1 MNPLKMNTLLAK
13 VDHTQSVFNAQ
24 LAHLANYFKTR
35 QGAFRGEKKTYTPR
49 EGYPEEPSKMGTTQ
63 VQATVKE
70 QLDYFAEIAKKY
82 MTELFSVEATNSAG
96 AKKVELIVGNQS
108 FGEMT
113 ALDLMRLKSLLTSKE
128 LQAVYDNIPVYSDTE
143 AWSRSD
149 DQDYTGREVLETP
162 LIQGVSRTTET
173 EEVILR
179 DPNIDPHNIPA
190 NYRAA
195 VVSKRKTVEIGD
207 YTLQKFSGEWSQRQK
222 AELLAR
228 KNELLK
234 AVIAAL
240 KEVNDGEVEQPNV
253 DVEAVLKYIHG
264 N

>member
-1 MNPLKMNTLLAK
+1 MNTLLAK
-13 VDHTQSVFNAQ
+13 VDHSASVFSAQ
-24 LAHLANYFKTR
+24 IGHLATYFKTR

-63 VQATVKE
+63 VMSTVKE
-70 QLDYFAEIAKKY
+70 QLDYFEEIAKKY
-82 MTELFSVEATNSAG
+82 FGEVFSVEATNSAG
-96 AKKVELIVGNQS
+96 AKKVELVVGNKS
-108 FGEMT
+108 FGEVT
-113 ALDLMRLKSLLTSKE
+113 ALDLMRLKSILTSKE

-143 AWSRSD
+143 VWTPSD
-149 DQDYTGREVLETP
+149 DQDYTGRDILETP

-179 DPNIDPHNIPA
+179 DPNIDPSNIPS

-195 VVSKRKTVEIGD
+195 VVSKRKTVEVGD

-228 KNELLK
+228 KSELLK

-240 KEVNDGEVEQPNV
+240 KEVNDGEVENPNV
-253 DVEAVLKYIHG
+253 DVEGILKFIHTG

>member
-1 MNPLKMNTLLAK
+1 MNLKMNTLLAK
-13 VDHTQSVFNAQ
+13 VEHSASVFNAQ
-24 LAHLANYFKTR
+24 IGHLANYFKTK
-35 QGAFRGEKKTYTPR
+35 QGAFRGEKKTYIPR
-49 EGYPEEPSKMGTTQ
+49 EGYPEEPSKMGTTK
-63 VQATVKE
+63 VMSTVKE
-70 QLDYFAEIAKKY
+70 QLDYFKDITKKY

-96 AKKVELIVGNQS
+96 ARKVELVVGNHS

-149 DQDYTGREVLETP
+149 DQDYVNREILETP

-179 DPNIDPHNIPA
+179 DPNIDPQNIPA

-207 YTLQKFSGEWSQRQK
+207 YTLQRFSGEWSQRQK

-228 KNELLK
+228 KSELLK

-253 DVEAVLKYIHG
+253 DVDAILNFIHEG